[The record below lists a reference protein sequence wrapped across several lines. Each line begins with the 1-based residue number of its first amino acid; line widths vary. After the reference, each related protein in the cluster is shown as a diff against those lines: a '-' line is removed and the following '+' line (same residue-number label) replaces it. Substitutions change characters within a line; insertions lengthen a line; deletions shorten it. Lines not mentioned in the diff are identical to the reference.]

1 MRRAVVVGCVAA
13 KRPGGRWYAARDLG
27 GEQPELWA

>member
-1 MRRAVVVGCVAA
+1 MRRAVVVGCL
-13 KRPGGRWYAARDLG
+13 GIGRQRAWYAARDLG